1 MEIPSISESQLL
13 TMITI
18 CANPDMSVFSQSAP
32 KDTDPLALQC
42 KMQEGERDI
51 NHLLYLNF
59 LKEITADHTEQIN
72 KTNAES
78 GRTWRVFEITALG
91 RAMFQTYTHPGVN

>member
-1 MEIPSISESQLL
+1 MTPEITESQLNL
-13 TMITI
+13 LLMG
-18 CANPDMSVFSQSAP
+18 PQMSVFSQTSP

-42 KMQEGERDI
+42 TMREGEKDVA
-51 NHLLYLNF
+51 HLISLKL
-59 LKEITADHTEQIN
+59 LKEITAEHQERIE

-91 RAMFQTYTHPGVN
+91 RALFQAYTQPGIH